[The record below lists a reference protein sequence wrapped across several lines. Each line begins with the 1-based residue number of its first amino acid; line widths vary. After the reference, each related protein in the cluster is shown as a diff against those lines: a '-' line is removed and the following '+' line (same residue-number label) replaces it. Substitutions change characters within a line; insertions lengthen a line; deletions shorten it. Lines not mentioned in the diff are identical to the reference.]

1 MLRREYSDETCP
13 GNRFSRRAGAR
24 CLFYLEPRIAIVLSQ
39 WKTAGFRPLCSA
51 GLDDVISALL
61 LAFRQLPDPAIRNV
75 LIQSVLAAIAVF
87 ALLTGAVIFA
97 VGMLGLTGVG
107 WVDWLMGAFSG
118 LLSLTGA
125 WLFFPVVVI
134 ALTSLFGDRVAAAV
148 EARHYPDLPAP
159 RAIPLA
165 EELRGALALLGKGLV
180 LNLAIL
186 PLYLL
191 SGPIAPFLFYAANG
205 YLLGRDYFQSIAL
218 RRLPLAGVQAVAG
231 QERMGIWG
239 AGIVL
244 AFLGT
249 VPFINLLVPI
259 LATAFMIHLFERLRQ
274 RGAF

>member
-1 MLRREYSDETCP
+1 
-13 GNRFSRRAGAR
+13 
-24 CLFYLEPRIAIVLSQ
+24 
-39 WKTAGFRPLCSA
+39 LCSA
-51 GLDDVISALL
+51 GYDDVISALL
-61 LAFRQLPDPAIRNV
+61 LAFRQLPDPKIRTV

-87 ALLTGAVIFA
+87 ALLTVAVVLL
-97 VGMLGLTGVG
+97 VGLLGLTGVG
-107 WVDWLMGAFSG
+107 WVDWLMGVFSG
-118 LLSLTGA
+118 IVSLTGA

-134 ALTSLFGDRVAAAV
+134 ALTSLFTDRVAAAV
-148 EARHYPDLPAP
+148 EARHYPALPTP
-159 RAIPLA
+159 RLIPLA
-165 EELRGALALLGKGLV
+165 EEVRGALALLGKGVL

-186 PLYLL
+186 PLYFLT
-191 SGPIAPFLFYAANG
+191 GPIAPFLFYAANG

-218 RRLPLAGVQAVAG
+218 RRLPLAQVQAVAG
-231 QERMGIWG
+231 QQQKRIWG